1 MSNDEYKR
9 ILLQVIQELR
19 DQGWTEEEI
28 AECDIRITETDDK
41 QYVGFNRP
49 ANGLDGNQIPV
60 LNGNPPASW
69 EKYATEEDT
78 PVMVS
83 DIMAN
88 TNLKYKI
95 KGVYKH

>member
-28 AECDIRITETDDK
+28 AEADIRIRETDDH
-41 QYVGFNRP
+41 
-49 ANGLDGNQIPV
+49 A
-60 LNGNPPASW
+60 LNGNPPARW
-69 EKYATEEDT
+69 DQYATEDT
-78 PVMVS
+78 PAMVS

-88 TNLKYKI
+88 TNVKWKV

>member
-28 AECDIRITETDDK
+28 AECDIQITETGDK
-41 QYVGFNRP
+41 QYVGFNSP
-49 ANGLDGNQIPV
+49 ATGA
-60 LNGNPPASW
+60 PPARW
-69 EKYATEEDT
+69 DQYATEEDT
-78 PVMVS
+78 PTMVS
-83 DIMAN
+83 DIMTG

-95 KGVYKH
+95 KGVFKG

>member
-28 AECDIRITETDDK
+28 AEADIRIRETHDS
-41 QYVGFNRP
+41 N
-49 ANGLDGNQIPV
+49 DGD
-60 LNGNPPASW
+60 PP
-69 EKYATEEDT
+69 T
-78 PVMVS
+78 MVS

-88 TNLKYKI
+88 TSARWQV